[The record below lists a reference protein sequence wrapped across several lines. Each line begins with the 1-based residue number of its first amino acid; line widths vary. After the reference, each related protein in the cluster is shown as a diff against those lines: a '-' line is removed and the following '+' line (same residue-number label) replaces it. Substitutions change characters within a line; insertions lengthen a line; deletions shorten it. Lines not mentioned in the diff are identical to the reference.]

1 MGKSDQFSEFEAYLE
16 EQRRGIERSLSEI
29 EKLGTDAALK
39 RCQELACQ
47 IQSDLLNRKP
57 GHFSNILSLADFQ
70 VSLERAA
77 SVLEHKAGT
86 KPSPENIEGEC

>member
-29 EKLGTDAALK
+29 EKVGTDAALK
-39 RCQELACQ
+39 RCLELACQ
-47 IQSDLLNRKP
+47 IQSGLLNKQP
-57 GHFSNILSLADFQ
+57 DNFVDILSLADLQ

-77 SVLEHKAGT
+77 ALLEHKAGT

>member
-16 EQRRGIERSLSEI
+16 EQRLGIERSLSEI
-29 EKLGTDAALK
+29 EKLGTDDALK
-39 RCQELACQ
+39 RCRELACQ
-47 IQSDLLNRKP
+47 IQSGLLNRKP

-77 SVLEHKAGT
+77 SVLEQNKRT
-86 KPSPENIEGEC
+86 SPESAKGKP

>member
-1 MGKSDQFSEFEAYLE
+1 MGKGDQFSEFEAYLE
-16 EQRRGIERSLSEI
+16 EQRLGIKRSLSEI

-39 RCQELACQ
+39 RCRELACQ
-47 IQSDLLNRKP
+47 IQSGLLNRKP
-57 GHFSNILSLADFQ
+57 GHFGNILSLADFQ

-77 SVLEHKAGT
+77 SFLEHKAGT

>member
-29 EKLGTDAALK
+29 EKVGTDAALK

-47 IQSDLLNRKP
+47 IQSALLNRKP
-57 GHFSNILSLADFQ
+57 GDFGNILSLADLQ

-77 SVLEHKAGT
+77 SLLEHKAGQ
-86 KPSPENIEGEC
+86 PSPENIEGEC

>member
-29 EKLGTDAALK
+29 EKVGTDAALN
-39 RCQELACQ
+39 RCRELARQ
-47 IQSDLLNRKP
+47 IQSGLLNKQP
-57 GHFSNILSLADFQ
+57 DNFVDILSLADLQ

-77 SVLEHKAGT
+77 SVLEHKAGQ
-86 KPSPENIEGEC
+86 PSPENIEDEC